1 MKKNEVKIGATYT
14 AKVSGKV
21 VRVRIDAE
29 NRHDGWNGTNLR
41 TGKKVRI
48 KSAQR
53 LRAAAGKPL
62 TKSVKGK
69 QAKEKKPV
77 DPNRSAC
84 ASHADRCA
92 TPRCKGEPTVTH
104 LGKPL
109 CQKCWDRVCQAESDM
124 EAVARMAAAK
134 DETAPAD
141 GATTQTHAC
150 APTAPANQEENDMAS
165 KKNKKSKKARKSSA
179 KEKATAKAKTPAKP
193 KAAGQQKE
201 KRLSAIDAA
210 AKVLKKAGKPM
221 HSREMIAAMAEQGL
235 WSSPNGKTPA
245 ATLYSAML
253 REIQKSLDSGG
264 QTISRFRKVERG
276 QFAFNAA
283 AK

>member
-29 NRHDGWNGTNLR
+29 NRQGGWNATNLA
-41 TGKKVRI
+41 TKKKVRI

-53 LRAAAGKPL
+53 LRGEAGK
-62 TKSVKGK
+62 K
-69 QAKEKKPV
+69 AKEKKPV
-77 DPNRSAC
+77 DP
-84 ASHADRCA
+84 DRCA
-92 TPRCKGEPTVTH
+92 TPRCKGEPVVTH

-150 APTAPANQEENDMAS
+150 AMTAPANQEENDMAS
-165 KKNKKSKKARKSSA
+165 KKNKKSKKTRKSSA

-193 KAAGQQKE
+193 KAAGKQKE
-201 KRLSAIDAA
+201 KRVSALDAA
-210 AKVLKKAGKPM
+210 AQVLKKAGKPM
-221 HSREMIAAMAEQGL
+221 HSREMIEVMTEQGL
-235 WSSPNGKTPA
+235 WKSPAGKTPA
-245 ATLYSAML
+245 ATVYSAML
-253 REIQKSLDSGG
+253 REIQKSVDSGG
-264 QTISRFRKVERG
+264 QPVSRFRKVERG
-276 QFAFNAA
+276 QFAFNA
-283 AK
+283 